1 MPRIRVPTNVREESS
16 GFVHVNIRV
25 NELYGPVDAIAKGDF
40 AVYSETN
47 DRGMH
52 FKIAHVPSGMRVMSG
67 GDMAQNPNIALR
79 MLDEL
84 NAHAKFFSDFCER
97 AKTRT
102 LVDADFDRYSE
113 ICRDIRSR
121 IAS

>member
-1 MPRIRVPTNVREESS
+1 MPRIRVESEPANS
-16 GFVHVNIRV
+16 RTWTTITVS
-25 NELYGPVDAIAKGDF
+25 EKYGAVQAIVLGDF
-40 AVYSETN
+40 AIYN
-47 DRGMH
+47 DRIDGQPDL
-52 FKIAHVPSGMRVMSG
+52 KIAHVPSGMRVMSG
-67 GDMAQNPNIALR
+67 GDMARNPNVALR

-97 AKTRT
+97 AKART

-113 ICRDIRSR
+113 ICRGIQSR